1 VRCGCLAKRVL
12 SRRFL
17 PGDPHVEEPYRLTPR
32 LALRVG
38 LLGMVAIA
46 VFAAL
51 FLRLWSLQVLNGA
64 QLLRA
69 AENNQRREV
78 RVQAARG
85 AILDRNGLPLVIN
98 VPGTIVQI
106 DQASLPKRKSIR
118 LREIRR
124 LARVLKMPARE
135 IGANLIRHRN
145 DLLTPVT
152 IKSDVSDAQA
162 GYLTERTDDFPGVSV
177 PVVPLRYYPHREL
190 GAHVLGYTGEIS
202 QQQLE
207 TLAKQGYRSGD
218 VIGQTGIEAEY
229 DKYLRGISGLA
240 IKRVDSLGRQQG
252 STTLLEPAHSG
263 EAVRLTLDLK
273 LQMAAEAALR
283 YGIDRARSS
292 ACQGCWYSNG
302 GAIVAMDPRDGSIRA
317 LASSPTY
324 RPSLFVGRVREK
336 ALDAAGLTFRT
347 AKAAN
352 YPALDRA
359 IDAAYPPGSTFKPVT
374 ALAAM
379 QEHILQPFEPLA
391 CTGQYTNHGQVFKN
405 WDPFVNE
412 SMTLTTALARS
423 CDTYFYQVGYRFYGM
438 PSERGP
444 RLQAW
449 AHRFGFGQKT
459 GVDLGSE
466 VSGLL
471 PTPDW
476 RKKTFT
482 KKTDPGHWQIDSLWK
497 PGDSIQLAIG
507 QKDLLVTPLQMTRF
521 YAMVANGGELVTPHL
536 LLDVEQPS
544 ANRAP
549 GRVLP
554 TPRPPAPE
562 PTNVDAQALA
572 VVREGLYEATHS
584 TLGTSSAIFGSF
596 PIPISGKTG
605 TAEKSID
612 PGDGYMHTFNQS
624 WWCGYGPSDSPDLVV
639 CALIENGG
647 HGGDAAAPAALKV
660 FEEFFHKQASQ
671 NGPIHSD

>member
-1 VRCGCLAKRVL
+1 LDKRVL

-17 PGDPHVEEPYRLTPR
+17 PPDPNVEEPYRLTPR

-38 LLGMVAIA
+38 LLGVVAVA
-46 VFAAL
+46 VFATL
-51 FLRLWSLQVLNGA
+51 FLRLWSLQILNGA

-69 AENNQRREV
+69 SENNQRREV
-78 RVQAARG
+78 RLQAPRG

-106 DQASLPKRKSIR
+106 DQSTLPKRKNIR

-124 LARVLKMPARE
+124 LARVLRMPAGE
-135 IGANLIRHRN
+135 IGANLRHHRS

-152 IKSDVSDAQA
+152 VKSGVSDLQA
-162 GYLTERTDDFPGVSV
+162 SYLSERADDFPGVDV
-177 PVVPLRYYPHREL
+177 QTVPLRYYPHREL
-190 GAHVLGYTGEIS
+190 AAHVLGYTGEIS
-202 QQQLE
+202 QQQLD
-207 TLAKQGYRSGD
+207 TLDKQGYRAGD
-218 VIGQTGIEAEY
+218 TIGQTGIEAQY
-229 DKYLRGISGLA
+229 DKYLRGTTGLA
-240 IKRVDSLGRQQG
+240 IKRVDSLGHPVAP
-252 STTLLEPAHSG
+252 TTPLVPAHPG
-263 EAVRLTLDLK
+263 EAVRLTIDLK
-273 LQMAAEAALR
+273 LQMAAEEALR
-283 YGIDRARSS
+283 YGIERARNSG
-292 ACQGCWYSNG
+292 CQGCWYSNG
-302 GAIVAMDPRDGSIRA
+302 GAIVALDPRDGSIRA
-317 LASSPTY
+317 LASNPTY
-324 RPSLFVGRVREK
+324 PPSLYVGRVRQR
-336 ALDAAGLTFRT
+336 ALDAAGLTSRS
-347 AKAAN
+347 ARAMN

-379 QEHILQPFEPLA
+379 QEHILQPYEPLA

-412 SMTLTTALARS
+412 AMTLPTALAQS

-438 PSERGP
+438 PSRLGP

-449 AHRFGFGQKT
+449 ASRFGFGQRT
-459 GVDLGSE
+459 GIDLGSE
-466 VSGLL
+466 VTGLL

-482 KKTDPGHWQIDSLWK
+482 PKTDPGHWQIDSLWK

-507 QKDLLVTPLQMTRF
+507 QKDLLVTPLQMARF
-521 YAMVANGGELVTPHL
+521 YAMIANGGKLVTPHL

-544 ANRAP
+544 LNRAA

-624 WWCGYGPSDSPDLVV
+624 WWCGYGPSDSADLVV

-660 FEEFFHKQASQ
+660 FEQFFHKQAVQ

>member
-1 VRCGCLAKRVL
+1 LAKRVL

-17 PGDPHVEEPYRLTPR
+17 PPDPHVEEPYRLTPR

-38 LLGMVAIA
+38 LLGMLAVA
-46 VFAAL
+46 VFATLA
-51 FLRLWSLQVLNGA
+51 LRLWSLQILNGA

-78 RVQAARG
+78 RLPAPRG

-98 VPGTIVQI
+98 VPGTVVQI
-106 DQASLPKRKSIR
+106 DQASLPKRKNIR
-118 LREIRR
+118 LRELRR
-124 LARVLKMPARE
+124 LARVLKMSARD

-162 GYLTERTDDFPGVSV
+162 GYLTERADDFPGVSV
-177 PVVPLRYYPHREL
+177 PVVPLRYYPHHEL
-190 GAHVLGYTGEIS
+190 AAHVLGYTGEIS
-202 QQQLE
+202 QQQLDA
-207 TLAKQGYRSGD
+207 LAKQGYRSGD
-218 VIGQTGIEAEY
+218 VIGQTGIEAQY
-229 DKYLRGISGLA
+229 DRYLRGSPGLA

-252 STTLLEPAHSG
+252 STTPLEPAHPG
-263 EAVRLTLDLK
+263 DAVRLTIDLK
-273 LQMAAEAALR
+273 LQIAAEQALR
-283 YGIDRARSS
+283 YGIERARNSG
-292 ACQGCWYSNG
+292 CQGCWFSNG

-317 LASSPTY
+317 LASNPTY
-324 RPSLFVGRVREK
+324 PPSLYVGRVRQR
-336 ALDAAGLTFRT
+336 ALDAAGLTTRS
-347 AKAAN
+347 ARSMN

-379 QEHILQPFEPLA
+379 QEHILQPYEPLA

-412 SMTLTTALARS
+412 AMTLPTALARS

-449 AHRFGFGQKT
+449 ASRFGFGQRT
-459 GVDLGSE
+459 GIDLGSE

-521 YAMVANGGELVTPHL
+521 YSMIANGGKLVAPHL
-536 LLDVEQPS
+536 LQDVEQPS
-544 ANRAP
+544 LNRRP

-554 TPRPPAPE
+554 TSRPPAPE

-605 TAEKSID
+605 TAEKAID

-660 FEEFFHKQASQ
+660 FEEFFHKQAVQ

>member
-1 VRCGCLAKRVL
+1 LAKRVL

-17 PGDPHVEEPYRLTPR
+17 PPDPHVAEPYRLTPR

-38 LLGMVAIA
+38 LLGMVALA

-51 FLRLWSLQVLNGA
+51 FLRLWSLQILNGE

-69 AENNQRREV
+69 AQNNQRREV
-78 RVQAARG
+78 RVPAPRG
-85 AILDRNGLPLVIN
+85 SIVDRTGLPLVIN
-98 VPGTIVQI
+98 VPGTVVQI
-106 DQASLPKRKSIR
+106 DQASLPKHRSIR
-118 LREIRR
+118 LRELRK

-135 IGANLIRHRN
+135 IGANLIRHRS
-145 DLLTPVT
+145 DQLTPVT
-152 IKSDVSDAQA
+152 IKSDVGELQA
-162 GYLTERTDDFPGVSV
+162 EYLTERSDDFPGVSV
-177 PVVPLRYYPHREL
+177 RTIPLRYFPHREL
-190 GAHVLGYTGEIS
+190 AAHVLGYTGEVS

-207 TLAKQGYRSGD
+207 TLAKQGYRAGD
-218 VIGQTGIEAEY
+218 TIGQTGIEAEY
-229 DKYLRGISGLA
+229 DRYLRGAPGLA
-240 IKRVDSLGRQQG
+240 IKKVDSLGRQQG
-252 STTLLEPAHSG
+252 TATPLVPAHPG
-263 EAVRLTLDLK
+263 DAVRLTLDLK
-273 LQMAAEAALR
+273 LQIAAENALR
-283 YGIDRARSS
+283 YGIERARNS

-302 GAIVAMDPRDGSIRA
+302 GAIVALDPRDGSIRA
-317 LASSPTY
+317 LASNPTY
-324 RPSLFVGRVREK
+324 PPSLYVGRVRQQ
-336 ALDAAGLTFRT
+336 ALDAAGLTPRS
-347 AKAAN
+347 AKSMN
-352 YPALDRA
+352 YPALNRA

-379 QEHILQPFEPLA
+379 QEHILQPFEPLS

-412 SMTLTTALARS
+412 AMTLTTALAQS

-449 AHRFGFGQKT
+449 AHRFGFGQRT
-459 GVDLGSE
+459 GIDLGSE
-466 VSGLL
+466 ITGLL

-476 RKKTFT
+476 RRQTYT
-482 KKTDPGHWQIDSLWK
+482 KKSDPKNWRIDSLWK

-507 QKDLLVTPLQMTRF
+507 QKDLLVTPLQMARF
-521 YAMVANGGELVTPHL
+521 YALIANGGKLVTPHL

-544 ANRAP
+544 ANRQT
-549 GRVLP
+549 GRVIP
-554 TPRPPAPE
+554 TPPPSAPE
-562 PTNVDAQALA
+562 PTNVDAQALS

-584 TLGTSSAIFGSF
+584 SLGTSAAIFSGF
-596 PIPISGKTG
+596 PVPISGKTG
-605 TAEKSID
+605 TAEKFID
-612 PGDGYMHTFNQS
+612 PGDGYLHTFNQS

-660 FEEFFHKQASQ
+660 FEQFFHKQAEQ
-671 NGPIHSD
+671 KGPIHSD

>member
-1 VRCGCLAKRVL
+1 LAKRVL

-17 PGDPHVEEPYRLTPR
+17 PPDPHVAEPYRLTPR

-38 LLGMVAIA
+38 LLGMVALA

-51 FLRLWSLQVLNGA
+51 FLRLWSLQILNGE

-69 AENNQRREV
+69 AQNNQRREV
-78 RVQAARG
+78 RVPAPRG
-85 AILDRNGLPLVIN
+85 SIVDRTGLPLVIN
-98 VPGTIVQI
+98 VPGTVVQI
-106 DQASLPKRKSIR
+106 DQASLPKHKSIR
-118 LREIRR
+118 LRELRK

-135 IGANLIRHRN
+135 IGANLIRHRS

-152 IKSDVSDAQA
+152 IKSDVGELQA
-162 GYLTERTDDFPGVSV
+162 DYLTERSDDFPGVSV
-177 PVVPLRYYPHREL
+177 RTIPLRYYPHREL
-190 GAHVLGYTGEIS
+190 GAHVLGYTGEVS

-207 TLAKQGYRSGD
+207 TLAKQGYRAGD
-218 VIGQTGIEAEY
+218 TIGQTGIEAEY
-229 DKYLRGISGLA
+229 DKYLRGAPGLA

-252 STTLLEPAHSG
+252 TATPLIPAHPG
-263 EAVRLTLDLK
+263 DAVRLTLDLK
-273 LQMAAEAALR
+273 LQMAAEQALR
-283 YGIDRARSS
+283 YGIERARNS

-302 GAIVAMDPRDGSIRA
+302 GAIVALDPRDGSIRA
-317 LASSPTY
+317 LASNPTY
-324 RPSLFVGRVREK
+324 PPSLYVGRVRQQ
-336 ALDAAGLTFRT
+336 ALDAAGLTSRS
-347 AKAAN
+347 ARSMN
-352 YPALDRA
+352 YPALNRA

-379 QEHILQPFEPLA
+379 QEHILQPFEPLS
-391 CTGQYTNHGQVFKN
+391 CTGQYVNHGQVFKN

-412 SMTLTTALARS
+412 SMTLTTALAQS

-466 VSGLL
+466 ITGLL

-476 RKKTFT
+476 RRQTYT
-482 KKTDPGHWQIDSLWK
+482 KKTDPRNWRIDSLWK

-507 QKDLLVTPLQMTRF
+507 QKDLLVTPLQMARF
-521 YAMVANGGELVTPHL
+521 YALIANGGKLVTPHL

-544 ANRAP
+544 ANRQT
-549 GRVLP
+549 GRVIP
-554 TPRPPAPE
+554 TPPPPAPE
-562 PTNVDAQALA
+562 PTNVDAQALS

-584 TLGTSSAIFGSF
+584 SLGTSAAIFSGF
-596 PIPISGKTG
+596 PVPISGKTG
-605 TAEKSID
+605 TAEKYID
-612 PGDGYMHTFNQS
+612 PGDGYLHTFNQS

>member
-1 VRCGCLAKRVL
+1 MAKRVL

-17 PGDPHVEEPYRLTPR
+17 PPDPHVAEPYRLTPR

-38 LLGMVAIA
+38 LLGMVALA

-51 FLRLWSLQVLNGA
+51 FLRLWSLQILNGE

-69 AENNQRREV
+69 AQNNQRREV
-78 RVQAARG
+78 RVPAPRG
-85 AILDRNGLPLVIN
+85 SIVDRTGLPLVIN
-98 VPGTIVQI
+98 VPGTVVQI
-106 DQASLPKRKSIR
+106 DQASLPKHRSIR
-118 LREIRR
+118 LRELRK

-135 IGANLIRHRN
+135 IGANLIRHRS
-145 DLLTPVT
+145 DQLTPVT
-152 IKSDVSDAQA
+152 IKSDVGELQA
-162 GYLTERTDDFPGVSV
+162 EYLTERSDDFPGVSV
-177 PVVPLRYYPHREL
+177 RTIPLRYFPHREL
-190 GAHVLGYTGEIS
+190 AAHVLGYTGEVS

-207 TLAKQGYRSGD
+207 TLAKQGYRAGD
-218 VIGQTGIEAEY
+218 TIGQTGIEAEY
-229 DKYLRGISGLA
+229 DRYLRGAPGLA
-240 IKRVDSLGRQQG
+240 IKKVDSLGRQQG
-252 STTLLEPAHSG
+252 TATPLVPAHPG
-263 EAVRLTLDLK
+263 DAVRLTLDLK
-273 LQMAAEAALR
+273 LQIAAENALR
-283 YGIDRARSS
+283 YGIERARNS

-302 GAIVAMDPRDGSIRA
+302 GAIVALDPRDGSIRA
-317 LASSPTY
+317 LASNPTY
-324 RPSLFVGRVREK
+324 PPSLYVGRVRQQ
-336 ALDAAGLTFRT
+336 ALDAAGLTPRS
-347 AKAAN
+347 AKSMN
-352 YPALDRA
+352 YPALNRA

-379 QEHILQPFEPLA
+379 QEHILQPFEPLS

-412 SMTLTTALARS
+412 AMTLTTALAQS

-449 AHRFGFGQKT
+449 AHRFGFGQRT
-459 GVDLGSE
+459 GIDLGSE
-466 VSGLL
+466 ITGLL

-476 RKKTFT
+476 RRQTYTKTS
-482 KKTDPGHWQIDSLWK
+482 DPKNWRIDSLWK

-507 QKDLLVTPLQMTRF
+507 QKDLLVTPLQMARF
-521 YAMVANGGELVTPHL
+521 YALIANGGKLVTPHL

-544 ANRAP
+544 ANRQT
-549 GRVLP
+549 GRVIP
-554 TPRPPAPE
+554 TPPPSAPE
-562 PTNVDAQALA
+562 PTNVDAQALS

-584 TLGTSSAIFGSF
+584 SLGTSAAIFSGF
-596 PIPISGKTG
+596 PVPISGKTG
-605 TAEKSID
+605 TAEKFID
-612 PGDGYMHTFNQS
+612 PGDGYLHTFNQS

-660 FEEFFHKQASQ
+660 FEQFFHKQAEQ
-671 NGPIHSD
+671 KGPIHSD